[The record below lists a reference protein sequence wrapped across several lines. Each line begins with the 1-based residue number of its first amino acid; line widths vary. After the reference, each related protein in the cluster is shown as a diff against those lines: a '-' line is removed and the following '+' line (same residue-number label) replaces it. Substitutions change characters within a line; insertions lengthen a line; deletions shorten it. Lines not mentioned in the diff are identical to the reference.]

1 MHLRTNTN
9 DPIVFPMFWSVR
21 LYKASCNQLAK
32 AFGFGGVGGLFF
44 SSELGVSWNGW
55 FISWNI
61 HL

>member
-44 SSELGVSWNGW
+44 
-55 FISWNI
+55 
-61 HL
+61 